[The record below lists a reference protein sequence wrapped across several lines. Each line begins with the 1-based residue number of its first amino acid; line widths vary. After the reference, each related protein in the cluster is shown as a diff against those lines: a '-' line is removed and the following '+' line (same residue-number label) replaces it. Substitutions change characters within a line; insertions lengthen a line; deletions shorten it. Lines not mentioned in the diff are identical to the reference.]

1 MQQFFKV
8 ISIYWFI
15 GITLLSISY
24 FRLQDLLD
32 IGAVIFT
39 ILLISIIL
47 GVPFAYFVQKKSK
60 KVAIYQLLL
69 GGFISILIGS
79 SFLYFNDV
87 SFYMSDIYIK
97 DKGIL
102 VKQNQNIFYTYFII
116 LIILASSVINLLF
129 DVFIALI
136 GTRISFRNK

>member
-15 GITLLSISY
+15 GITILSISY
-24 FRLQDLLD
+24 FRLHDLLD
-32 IGAVIFT
+32 IGVIIIT

-47 GVPFAYFVQKKSK
+47 GVPFAYFLQKKSK

-102 VKQNQNIFYTYFII
+102 EEQNQNIFFTYFII
-116 LIILASSVINLLF
+116 LIILVSSVINLLF
-129 DVFIALI
+129 DVFITLI